1 MIDRDTPRASPP
13 ASADAAHV
21 TPRDA
26 VADAAATAIHWAS
39 QSPEEVIAALDTN
52 PERGLSTTEA
62 ETRLARVGPN
72 LPFAEEE
79 ESIWEEILELF
90 REPMI
95 LLLIAVM
102 VVYFLLGEREDALIM
117 LGAIVP
123 IAAIEVLQETRTA
136 RAIRALK
143 ALVSPTAAVLRD
155 GQVQTIPS
163 MQVAPGDILVLD
175 AGDIVAA
182 DARLLTTNNLQ
193 VDESALTGEAM
204 PQTKDARAGVTP
216 GVPLFEQP
224 TMVFGLTAVQSGAGR
239 AVVVETGPRSEYGQ
253 IGKSLATVE
262 TRKTPLQ
269 MRSET
274 FTRLLAIAG
283 FVVTLGVFGL
293 GLLQGL
299 GLLSALLR
307 GLSLAM
313 AAIPEEL
320 PIILTVF
327 LALGV
332 RDMTRRH
339 ALIRKLTAVETLG
352 SVTTICTDKTS
363 TLTEGQLSVSRLF
376 WRGRDWNA
384 KDAPPVVVGEI
395 GALLAPQ
402 PSDDWLDQAVQR
414 YLATRDLPPP
424 PQVVAEFPF
433 DRQRRLRTTVQAL
446 ADGQYHVVTRGA
458 PEQVLAHSAL
468 SNADRTAA
476 QAANEAFAS
485 TALRVIGMAE
495 KIVPVIPASAA
506 EAEAG
511 LTFVGLLGLTDPLR
525 SEVPTAIA
533 AAQSAGVRV
542 MLITGDQPLTA
553 TAVARAA
560 GLSHP
565 ERVVLGHELADLDE
579 AAIAHQL
586 KDVTAVARA
595 LPLLKLRIVRALQA
609 QGQVVAMTGDGVND
623 APALKA
629 ADIGIA
635 MGRRGTEV
643 ARAAAPMV
651 LADDNF
657 ATIVAAMAEGRRIY
671 ANIQKA
677 INFFAGSKVAI
688 LGFVL
693 LNSVL
698 ALPLAL
704 LPIHIV
710 WLELVVDPMS
720 SAVYQAEPAD
730 ADLMRQPPRPRSE
743 ALVPRS
749 LLIRILAQG
758 AAILAAAFGGYVALL
773 QSGTIECARSVAFS
787 VLVLALLLLVLVN
800 RSARPFGW
808 QVGQGANPL
817 LPAIVALSVLLQVA
831 IVSWP
836 PLQRLFTTT
845 TLSLT
850 EWALALG
857 LAMLSTVW
865 FEGVKAISARQPK

>member
-1 MIDRDTPRASPP
+1 MIDRDTPVSSTP
-13 ASADAAHV
+13 ASVDAAHV
-21 TPRDA
+21 TARDA
-26 VADAAATAIHWAS
+26 LADEATTAIHWAS
-39 QSPEEVIAALDTN
+39 QPPDQVIAALDTN
-52 PERGLSTTEA
+52 PERGLSTAEA
-62 ETRLARVGPN
+62 EARLAGVGPN

-79 ESIWEEILELF
+79 ESVWEEILELF
-90 REPMI
+90 QEPMI

-102 VVYFLLGEREDALIM
+102 VVYFLLGEHEDALIM

-155 GQVQTIPS
+155 GQIQTIPS
-163 MQVAPGDILVLD
+163 RQVVPGDILVLD

-182 DARLLTTNNLQ
+182 DARLLTANNLQ

-204 PQTKDARAGVTP
+204 PQTKDAQAGVTP
-216 GVPLFEQP
+216 GASLFEQP
-224 TMVFGLTAVQSGAGR
+224 TMVFGLTAVQSGEGR
-239 AVVVETGPRSEYGQ
+239 AVVVATGPRTEYGQ

-269 MRSET
+269 VRSEA
-274 FTRLLAIAG
+274 FTRWLAIAG
-283 FVVTLGVFGL
+283 LLVTLGVFGL

-299 GLLSALLR
+299 GLLPSLLR
-307 GLSLAM
+307 ALSLAM

-352 SVTTICTDKTS
+352 SVTTICTDKTG
-363 TLTEGQLSVSRLF
+363 TLTEGQLSVTRLF
-376 WRGRDWNA
+376 WRGQEWTA
-384 KDAPPVVVGEI
+384 EGASPAVVGEI
-395 GALLAPQ
+395 AALFAPQ

-414 YLATRDLPPP
+414 YLAARDLPAP
-424 PQVVAEFPF
+424 PQVVREFPF
-433 DRQRRLRTTVQAL
+433 DRERRVRSTVQAL
-446 ADGQYHVVTRGA
+446 PDGRYRVVTRGA

-468 SNADRTAA
+468 NDADRTSAS
-476 QAANEAFAS
+476 AANKAFAAA
-485 TALRVIGMAE
+485 ALRVIGVAE
-495 KIVPVIPASAA
+495 KIVPAIPARAA
-506 EAEAG
+506 EAESG

-525 SEVPTAIA
+525 KEVPAAIA
-533 AAQSAGVRV
+533 AAHTAGVRV

-553 TAVARAA
+553 MAIARAA
-560 GLSHP
+560 GLIHP

-579 AAIAHQL
+579 ATLASRLEA
-586 KDVTAVARA
+586 VTAVARA

-657 ATIVAAMAEGRRIY
+657 ATIVAALAEGRRIY

-677 INFFAGSKVAI
+677 INFFAASKVAI

-720 SAVYQAEPAD
+720 AAVYQAEPAD
-730 ADLMRQPPRPRSE
+730 ADLMRQPPRPRTE

-758 AAILAAAFGGYVALL
+758 ATILAAAFGGYVALL
-773 QSGTIECARSVAFS
+773 GSGSIERARTVAFS

-800 RSARPFGW
+800 RSPRPFAW
-808 QVGQGANPL
+808 RVGQRANPL
-817 LPAIVALSVLLQVA
+817 LLAIIGISVLLQVA

-836 PLQRLFTTT
+836 PLQLLFKTT

-857 LAMLSTVW
+857 LAILSTVW
-865 FEGVKAISARQPK
+865 YEGVKVISARQPT

>member
-1 MIDRDTPRASPP
+1 VTAS
-13 ASADAAHV
+13 DALE
-21 TPRDA
+21 DQ
-26 VADAAATAIHWAS
+26 VAGAIHWAS
-39 QSPEEVIAALDTN
+39 QPPEQVVAALDVS
-52 PERGLSTTEA
+52 PERGLSAAEA
-62 ETRLARVGPN
+62 EARLARVGPN
-72 LPFAEEE
+72 VPFAEEE
-79 ESIWEEILELF
+79 ESVWEEILELF
-90 REPMI
+90 QEPMI

-143 ALVSPTAAVLRD
+143 ALVSPTATVLRD
-155 GQVQTIPS
+155 EQVQTIPS
-163 MQVAPGDILVLD
+163 AQVVPGDILVLD

-182 DARLLTTNNLQ
+182 DARLLTANSLQ

-204 PQTKDARAGVTP
+204 PQTKDAQAGVTP

-239 AVVVETGPRSEYGQ
+239 AVVVASGPRTEYGQ

-269 MRSET
+269 ERSEV
-274 FTRLLAIAG
+274 FTRRLAIAG
-283 FVVTLGVFGL
+283 FLVTLGVFGL

-299 GLLSALLR
+299 GVLPSLLR

-339 ALIRKLTAVETLG
+339 ALIRKLTAAETLG
-352 SVTTICTDKTS
+352 SVTTFCTVKTG

-376 WRGRDWNA
+376 WRGQDWSA
-384 KDAPPVVVGEI
+384 EAAPSAVVGEI
-395 GALLAPQ
+395 VTLFAPQ

-414 YLATRDLPPP
+414 YLAGQDLPAP
-424 PQVVAEFPF
+424 PQIVAEFPF
-433 DRQRRLRTTVQAL
+433 DRQRRVRTTILAL
-446 ADGQYHVVTRGA
+446 PDGRYHVVTRGA
-458 PEQVLAHSAL
+458 PEQVLAQSAL
-468 SNADRTAA
+468 SDADRTAA

-485 TALRVIGMAE
+485 AALRVIGVAE
-495 KIVPVIPASAA
+495 KTVPAIPASAA
-506 EAEAG
+506 EAERG

-525 SEVPTAIA
+525 SEVPAAISA
-533 AAQSAGVRV
+533 AHTAGVRV

-553 TAVARAA
+553 TAIARAA
-560 GLSHP
+560 GLTHP
-565 ERVVLGHELADLDE
+565 DRVVLGHELADLDD
-579 AAIAHQL
+579 AAFARRL
-586 KDVTAVARA
+586 EDVTAVARA

-677 INFFAGSKVAI
+677 INFFAASKVAI

-720 SAVYQAEPAD
+720 SAVYQAEPAE
-730 ADLMRQPPRPRSE
+730 AEVMRQPPRPRSE
-743 ALVPRS
+743 ALVPQS
-749 LLIRILAQG
+749 LLLRIVAQG
-758 AAILAAAFGGYVALL
+758 AAMLAAAFGAYLMML
-773 QSGTIECARSVAFS
+773 QSGSVERARTVAFS

-800 RSARPFGW
+800 RSPRPFAW
-808 QVGQGANPL
+808 RVGRRTNPL
-817 LPAIVALSVLLQVA
+817 LLAIVGISVLLQVA

-836 PLQRLFTTT
+836 PLQTLFKTT
-845 TLSLT
+845 SLPAG
-850 EWALALG
+850 EWALVLG
-857 LAMLSTVW
+857 LAAISTVW
-865 FEGVKAISARQPK
+865 YEGVKLLTSRPSRSPTTSR